1 MFDVGVVPNAETNGK
16 GSMRMDEAERRILE
30 ARLENWSSWAR
41 EGKPRGKSSMLG
53 VMREAGYVPEEGTK
67 ECPRIIDINDA
78 VEIEAA
84 WSAMLDSKEKRLL
97 QEAYGNPSRPLWITC
112 RVVGIRPR
120 KYEQHLMLAM
130 RMLHNVLS
138 RDRLH

>member
-1 MFDVGVVPNAETNGK
+1 
-16 GSMRMDEAERRILE
+16 MDEAERRILE

-41 EGKPRGKSSMLG
+41 EGKPCGKSSILG
-53 VMREAGYVPEEGTK
+53 IMREAGYVQEEEGVK
-67 ECPRIIDINDA
+67 ERPRIIDIKDA

-84 WSAMLDSKEKRLL
+84 WSRMLESKEKRLL
-97 QEAYGNPSRPLWITC
+97 QEAYGNPTRSLWITC
-112 RVVGIRPR
+112 RIVGIRPR
-120 KYEQHLMLAM
+120 KYEQHLLLAM